1 VLLVH
6 VVCMRSFVKSNIF
19 GALRSAALLFAGND
33 PSVRHFFL
41 RSVPNR
47 YSTGTNR
54 LVIGAEVRCGMNS
67 SEIYL
72 LYY

>member
-19 GALRSAALLFAGND
+19 GALRLAALLFAGND

-47 YSTGTNR
+47 YSTGT
-54 LVIGAEVRCGMNS
+54 VIGAEVRCGMNS